1 MNRIYLDHAATT
13 PLRPEVLEAMMPYMS
28 DIYGNPS
35 SLHAYGRESRSAI
48 DASRHEIARHL
59 NCDPHELVFTSGGTE
74 SDNTALFGA
83 VRAWQQSRGSGGVRG
98 HIITSSV
105 EHHAI
110 MNPCKQ
116 LEQFGFDI
124 TYLPVDEHGQVSL
137 NDLLA
142 AIRPETFLVSL
153 IYGNNETGTLQ
164 PIVEIGRALR
174 ERGIVFHT
182 DAVQAL
188 GMMTIDLGALPVDM
202 MSFSAHKINGPKGVG
217 LLYCRRGVRW
227 APLLYGGSQE
237 RDQRAGTE
245 NVPGIV
251 GFARAVQLV
260 CEEYP
265 SRSREMWEIRR
276 TFIDTLNTLLPS
288 SHVIFNGHPTETLP
302 HIINVS
308 FPGLSSDTLLM
319 NLDLAGIAV
328 SSGSACSAGS
338 LEVSHVLRAMN
349 LPEERLLSAVRFSFG
364 HDSSVDLAREA
375 AKRVATV
382 VNRMHDLIRNE

>member
-1 MNRIYLDHAATT
+1 
-13 PLRPEVLEAMMPYMS
+13 MPYMS

-48 DASRHEIARHL
+48 DAARHEIARHL

-288 SHVIFNGHPTETLP
+288 SHVIINGHPTETLP

>member
-48 DASRHEIARHL
+48 DAARHEIARHL

-288 SHVIFNGHPTETLP
+288 SHVIINGHPTETLP

>member
-35 SLHAYGRESRSAI
+35 SLHAFGRESRSAI
-48 DASRHEIARHL
+48 DAARHEIARHL

>member
-48 DASRHEIARHL
+48 DAARHEIARHL

>member
-48 DASRHEIARHL
+48 DAARHEIARHL

-83 VRAWQQSRGSGGVRG
+83 VRAWQLSRGSGGVRG

-288 SHVIFNGHPTETLP
+288 SHVIINGHPTETLP